1 MTASNE
7 QYSNSM
13 NTQSSELNS
22 EKLLNLTQTM
32 GQNETLRGTTPRY

>member
-1 MTASNE
+1 MTAPNE
-7 QYSNSM
+7 QSASSMYS
-13 NTQSSELNS
+13 QSSESNS